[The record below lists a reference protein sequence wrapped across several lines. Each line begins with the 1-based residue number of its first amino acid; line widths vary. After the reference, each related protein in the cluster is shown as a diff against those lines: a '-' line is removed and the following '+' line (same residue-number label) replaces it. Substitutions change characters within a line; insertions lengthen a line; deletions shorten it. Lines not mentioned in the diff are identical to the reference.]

1 MHSVR
6 STHLYLFIYLFLL
19 LWQGLTFPVAELF
32 LEDVLEKTR
41 YCIQSQVDTY
51 QGNPRRRRRQ
61 QESKSDPMTEL
72 FEVVYVHAVL

>member
-1 MHSVR
+1 M
-6 STHLYLFIYLFLL
+6 
-19 LWQGLTFPVAELF
+19 AELF

-72 FEVVYVHAVL
+72 FEVVYVHAVLQLYSYIHFLVELLDLLTI